1 MTIFQQFNLFYSSQI
16 NKTFK
21 KQLFYKYFLCQDT
34 GYNFWTVKNFTV
46 TETDINFLIAIK

>member
-34 GYNFWTVKNFTV
+34 GYNFWTVRNFTV